1 MHVDDEMRL
10 TPTLPDGHGL
20 RIGILTSG
28 GDAQGMNAAVRAVV
42 RSALSVGAEVYAIYE
57 GYQGMIDGGDG
68 IRRFGWDDVGSI
80 LNRGGTVIGTFR
92 CKGMRERPGRLKA
105 VRNLLEHGIDRLVV
119 IGGDGSLTGLDVL
132 RTEWTDLVA
141 ELVDTGQ
148 VSAEVAR
155 EHPALMIAGL
165 VGSIDNDLV
174 GSDMTI
180 GADTAL
186 HRIVDAID
194 DLASTAASHQRSFVV
209 EVMGRHCGYL
219 ALMAAVAGGADY
231 VLIPER
237 PPMFFTKESA

>member
-1 MHVDDEMRL
+1 MRL

-105 VRNLLEHGIDRLVV
+105 VRNLLE
-119 IGGDGSLTGLDVL
+119 
-132 RTEWTDLVA
+132 
-141 ELVDTGQ
+141 
-148 VSAEVAR
+148 
-155 EHPALMIAGL
+155 
-165 VGSIDNDLV
+165 
-174 GSDMTI
+174 
-180 GADTAL
+180 
-186 HRIVDAID
+186 
-194 DLASTAASHQRSFVV
+194 
-209 EVMGRHCGYL
+209 
-219 ALMAAVAGGADY
+219 
-231 VLIPER
+231 
-237 PPMFFTKESA
+237 